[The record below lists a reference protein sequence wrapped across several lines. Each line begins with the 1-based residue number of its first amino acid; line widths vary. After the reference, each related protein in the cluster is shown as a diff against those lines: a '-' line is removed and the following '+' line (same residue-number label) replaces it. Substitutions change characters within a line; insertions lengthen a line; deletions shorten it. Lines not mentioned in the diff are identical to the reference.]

1 MTGKN
6 NISRREMLGTAAAA
20 TMAAA
25 VVPRHVLGGA
35 GYVAP
40 SDKLTI
46 GYIGCGTQ
54 GMREMARLITAPDVQ
69 IVAVCDPNEYST
81 DYLDWSIHGIRD
93 RIREVL
99 EDNSWGEG
107 IEGIEGGCR
116 VGKAFV
122 EKYYGKRSQ
131 SGTYQGCSAYAD
143 YRELLEKEKD
153 LDAVKIMTPDHLH
166 GCVAIDSMKKGKH
179 VVTHKP
185 IANRVR
191 EARLTIETAR
201 KTGVSSHLLAWSK
214 RNGYDYVLEWIK
226 KGAIGKLQEI
236 HNWSNRPVWPQWTAN
251 PTERPPVPKG
261 LDWKLWLGP
270 VPDRAYHPNYTNM
283 VFRGWYD
290 FGAGAIAD
298 MGTYSLWPLY
308 LAFGFS
314 ALPTCIEPQGTTHR
328 EIVNHVS
335 REVENDVSFPYS
347 SVVRFKI
354 PSQGEWPA
362 FDLCWHDGGMKPAL
376 PEELAAS
383 GEELPRE
390 GMMFVGD
397 SGKILA
403 GFRCES
409 PRILSE
415 KKMIEITGSS
425 EPPED
430 KSDRNERNWIE
441 AFKSGEQAPGSFLKA
456 GPITETIL
464 LGGVAL
470 RARKRLVYDAENMKI
485 TNLPEAD
492 KYLTREYRKG
502 WEL

>member
-1 MTGKN
+1 MKVSN
-6 NISRREMLGTAAAA
+6 NISRRDLLGTAAATLAA
-20 TMAAA
+20 T

-35 GYVAP
+35 NFVAP
-40 SDKLTI
+40 SDKLTV
-46 GYIGCGTQ
+46 GYIGCGSQ
-54 GMREMARLITAPDVQ
+54 GLREMTRLVTSPEIQ
-69 IVAVCDPNEYST
+69 IVAVCDPNQYST
-81 DYLDWSIHGIRD
+81 GYLDWSINGIKD
-93 RIREVL
+93 QIREVL
-99 EDNSWGEG
+99 EQPSWGES
-107 IEGIEGGCR
+107 IEGIPGGR
-116 VGKAFV
+116 EVGQELV
-122 EKYYGKRSQ
+122 EKYYARKNQ
-131 SGTYQGCSAYAD
+131 SGSYKGCSAYAD

-153 LDAVKIMTPDHLH
+153 LDVVKIMTPDHLH
-166 GCVAIDSMKKGKH
+166 GCVAIDAMKMGRH

-201 KTGVSSHLLAWSK
+201 KTGVGSHLLAWSK
-214 RNGYDYVLEWIK
+214 RNGYDYALDWIR
-226 KGAIGKLQEI
+226 KGAIGKLREI

-308 LAFGFS
+308 LAFGFN

-335 REVENDVSFPYS
+335 QEVENDVAFPYS
-347 SVVRFKI
+347 SVVRFKL
-354 PSQGEWPA
+354 PPQGEWPA
-362 FDLCWHDGGMKPAL
+362 IDLWWHDGGMQPPL
-376 PEELAAS
+376 PEELAS
-383 GEELPRE
+383 TGEVLARE
-390 GMMFVGD
+390 GLMFVGD

-415 KKMIEITGSS
+415 KKMIELTGSS
-425 EPPED
+425 EPPEN
-430 KSDRNERNWIE
+430 KYDRDESNWIK
-441 AFKSGEQAPGSFLKA
+441 AFKAGEQAPGSFLKA

-470 RARKRLVYDAENMKI
+470 RARKRLVYDAENMTI
-485 TNLPEAD
+485 TNLPEAN
-492 KYLTREYRKG
+492 KYLTREYREG

>member
-6 NISRREMLGTAAAA
+6 NISRREMLGSAAAA

-81 DYLDWSIHGIRD
+81 DYLDWSMHGIRD

-214 RNGYDYVLEWIK
+214 RNGYDYALEWIK